1 MRDSDA
7 PCPRTAVLL
16 GASNLAMGLPRVLEV
31 LRRQQPGPIRV
42 FAARGYGRSYGTRS
56 RVLLRELPGIVE
68 CGLWS
73 AIAEGTTGHAPDALI
88 TDVGNDL
95 VYGATPDGLIGW
107 VEACLDRLERTGAR
121 VTITGLPVASVHGLS
136 RARFAVMRRL
146 LFPSH
151 PLPFERMRELVSG
164 TDRRLTE
171 LARDRGATAVPMD
184 PAWYGLD
191 PVHFSL
197 SRRRQAWATILAS
210 WSQGPPAEGAA
221 ALEKRSRRDRHVPRS
236 RSALEK
242 ALEKGQAR
250 FGPRSG
256 PSSGPRFRDARRA
269 RPARWWFAG
278 RERSSPQPALRL
290 ADGSELWLF

>member
-1 MRDSDA
+1 
-7 PCPRTAVLL
+7 
-16 GASNLAMGLPRVLEV
+16 MGLPRVLDV

-56 RVLLRELPGIVE
+56 RVLLRDLPGIVE

-73 AIAEGTTGHAPDALI
+73 AIAEGTTGGNAPDALI

-95 VYGATPDGLIGW
+95 VYGATPDGLLGW
-107 VEACLDRLERTGAR
+107 VEACLDRLERAGAR
-121 VTITGLPVASVHGLS
+121 AIITGLPVASVNGLS

-151 PLPFERMRELVSG
+151 PLGFERMRELVSD
-164 TDRRLTE
+164 TDKRLTE

-197 SRRRQAWATILAS
+197 SRRRDAWTTILAS
-210 WSQGPPAEGAA
+210 WAGAGAENAAENAPENGQAHSGPARSAA
-221 ALEKRSRRDRHVPRS
+221 AAEN
-236 RSALEK
+236 
-242 ALEKGQAR
+242 GQAR
-250 FGPRSG
+250 SG
-256 PSSGPRFRDARRA
+256 PARSGPRFRDARRA

-278 RERSSPQPALRL
+278 RERSSPQPARRL